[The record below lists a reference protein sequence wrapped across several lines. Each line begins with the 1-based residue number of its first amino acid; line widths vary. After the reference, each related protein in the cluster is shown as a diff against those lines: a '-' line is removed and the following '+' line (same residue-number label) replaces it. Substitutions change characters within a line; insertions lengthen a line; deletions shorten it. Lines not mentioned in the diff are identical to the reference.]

1 MTNQDLEAFRA
12 LARSSPWRWRSL
24 QLIVDYV
31 GERLEHP
38 RPVRARVARPSGLRV
53 EEMDGT
59 LISAS
64 WADQPWGSAWDD
76 DGFGPLER
84 EMYGPQDARAAAPL
98 LRPDGLVAERPAET
112 GHLRYDDLLFQSYR
126 WVAMLDPVE
135 LADGD
140 ALVASGRRSAALSP
154 ISREGA
160 VRVVQRGGRTA
171 WEAVIQT
178 TGHYLPRCTCCPAL
192 SGVHSHQRDNAEQGL
207 PPQQGVATRA
217 RASAHRVRLD
227 LATGVLV
234 LSEEQGGDAHGRG
247 WHATI
252 ESVDQDMPRALF
264 S

>member
-1 MTNQDLEAFRA
+1 MPTPPA
-12 LARSSPWRWRSL
+12 
-24 QLIVDYV
+24 
-31 GERLEHP
+31 
-38 RPVRARVARPSGLRV
+38 
-53 EEMDGT
+53 GT
-59 LISAS
+59 
-64 WADQPWGSAWDD
+64 
-76 DGFGPLER
+76 
-84 EMYGPQDARAAAPL
+84 
-98 LRPDGLVAERPAET
+98 PDGLVAKRPAET
-112 GHLRYDDLLFQSYR
+112 GRLRYDDLLFPSYR

-160 VRVVQRGGRTA
+160 VRVVQHGGRTA
-171 WEAVIQT
+171 WEAVVQT

-192 SGVHSHQRDNAEQGL
+192 NGVHSHQRDNAEQGL